1 MSGASGDYRP
11 GLATGTATPIGRSG
25 GKYQVDDNQFGGTA
39 ARILAS
45 MSRRGALRRLGAGGL
60 AAGVA
65 VGSQQRSAQAQFAI
79 SAAITEA
86 VARRAI
92 AAINRALAVGDMSGL
107 DATFSPD
114 YVNHTPRRSFVT
126 KQLFSP
132 DLAGLKASLIEFR
145 TVVPD
150 GVLLIDDIVASHDTA
165 SILASFRGTLRA
177 AATNQPNGANID
189 LRVGGV
195 AFAKISGGQVM
206 QSWDYDDAA
215 EMYGAIVAGV
225 AEQPVEEPVTDDGRG
240 EIRNVRDFQEVSL
253 EGVGTLIIE
262 QGETESL
269 TIEAEPRVLQRIATE
284 VRNGRLTIRPDRS
297 FETRESITY
306 FLTIRELTGIE
317 LAGAGRVEAAQLSA
331 DQLRVNAS
339 GAGAVVVD
347 SLSAN
352 TLDLTASGN
361 VQTELAGT
369 VDSQTVEV
377 SDAATYA
384 AADLSSRLASVT
396 ASGASQVTVNVS
408 ENLDARVS
416 GAARIEYIGDP
427 AVTEDVSAAGSIRNV
442 G

>member
-132 DLAGLKASLIEFR
+132 DLAGLKASLNEFR
-145 TVVPD
+145 TFVPD

-240 EIRNVRDFQEVSL
+240 EIRDVRDFQEVSL
-253 EGVGTLIIE
+253 EGLGTLIIE

-306 FLTIRELTGIE
+306 FLTIKELTGIE

>member
-1 MSGASGDYRP
+1 
-11 GLATGTATPIGRSG
+11 
-25 GKYQVDDNQFGGTA
+25 
-39 ARILAS
+39 
-45 MSRRGALRRLGAGGL
+45 
-60 AAGVA
+60 
-65 VGSQQRSAQAQFAI
+65 
-79 SAAITEA
+79 
-86 VARRAI
+86 
-92 AAINRALAVGDMSGL
+92 
-107 DATFSPD
+107 
-114 YVNHTPRRSFVT
+114 
-126 KQLFSP
+126 
-132 DLAGLKASLIEFR
+132 
-145 TVVPD
+145 
-150 GVLLIDDIVASHDTA
+150 
-165 SILASFRGTLRA
+165 
-177 AATNQPNGANID
+177 
-189 LRVGGV
+189 
-195 AFAKISGGQVM
+195 
-206 QSWDYDDAA
+206 
-215 EMYGAIVAGV
+215 MYGAIVAGV

-240 EIRNVRDFQEVSL
+240 EIRDVRDFQEVSL

>member
-1 MSGASGDYRP
+1 
-11 GLATGTATPIGRSG
+11 
-25 GKYQVDDNQFGGTA
+25 VDDNQIGRTT

-65 VGSQQRSAQAQFAI
+65 IGSQQRTAQAQFAI

-86 VARRAI
+86 AARRAI
-92 AAINRALAVGDMSGL
+92 AAINRALAIGDMSGL

-114 YVNHTPRRSFVT
+114 YVNHTPRRSFVS

-177 AATNQPNGANID
+177 AATNQPDGANID

-215 EMYGAIVAGV
+215 ELYGAIVAGV
-225 AEQPVEEPVTDDGRG
+225 AEQPAEEPVTDDGRG
-240 EIRNVRDFQEVSL
+240 EVRDVRDFQEVSL

-297 FETRESITY
+297 FETREPITY

-347 SLSAN
+347 SLTAN

-361 VQTELAGT
+361 VQAELAGT
-369 VDSQTVEV
+369 VDSQTIEV
-377 SDAATYA
+377 SDAASYA

-408 ENLDARVS
+408 ESLDARVS
-416 GAARIEYIGDP
+416 GAARVEYIGNP
-427 AVTEDVSAAGSIRNV
+427 AVTKDVSAAGSIRNV

>member
-1 MSGASGDYRP
+1 M
-11 GLATGTATPIGRSG
+11 
-25 GKYQVDDNQFGGTA
+25 DDNQIGRTA

-60 AAGVA
+60 AASVA
-65 VGSQQRSAQAQFAI
+65 IGSQQRPAQAQFAI

-86 VARRAI
+86 SARRAI
-92 AAINRALAVGDMSGL
+92 AAINRALAIGDMSGL

-177 AATNQPNGANID
+177 ASTNQPDGADID

-195 AFAKISGGQVM
+195 VFAKISGGLVM

-215 EMYGAIVAGV
+215 EVYGAIVAGV

-240 EIRNVRDFQEVSL
+240 EIRDVSDFQEVSL

-262 QGETESL
+262 QGEPESL
-269 TIEAEPRVLQRIATE
+269 RIEAEPKVLRRIETE
-284 VRNGRLTIRPDRS
+284 VSNGRLTIRPDRS
-297 FETRESITY
+297 FETREPITY
-306 FLTIRELTGIE
+306 YLTVNELTGIE

-347 SLSAN
+347 SLTAN
-352 TLDLTASGN
+352 TLDVTASGN
-361 VQTELAGT
+361 VQAELAGT

-377 SDAATYA
+377 SDTASYA
-384 AADLSSRLASVT
+384 AADLSSRVASVT

-408 ENLDARVS
+408 ESLDARVS
-416 GAARIEYIGDP
+416 GAARVEYIGDP